1 MQITLPRALLV
12 GFIWAGSL
20 MVALHLRLGIQ
31 HDCPPQPVIYMW
43 RNITP
48 CPTCPPAAIAAE
60 HVHVHASLPYASSAK
75 PPPSLL
81 RVHASASSAK
91 PPLSLL
97 RVHASSSAP
106 PPPVGA
112 LSAPLFVGAPTAAN
126 FTLVFMWN
134 FKIDEGHRA
143 YLNQVY
149 GRFFRFVTH
158 VGGDDACNT
167 GFVGVTHN
175 KTRVA
180 QYVCFG
186 ALMAQE
192 PGAFG
197 TLGFLFLADDLAIC
211 PTEMIAELSDSPRVP
226 RYAGSDRLREA
237 DALILEH
244 VRDGPNSTF
253 FAAGTAYTK
262 WVWADQF
269 PTVKRAL
276 LDSDAILSQTV
287 KRQISARLGDR
298 CARAAA
304 KSVDVPRLTLPPGRR
319 GRGINCFPRPE
330 GGNSDV
336 VYMPRGESALTFAK
350 HARAIKETGI
360 STEIA
365 LPIIMYTLSNPPGHF
380 AGRGRSKLL
389 WGANRREAARYI
401 GGNASAS
408 STVACWQSVGV
419 RCSRPKSPHAGDD
432 HYVKHSGPLPT
443 NKFGCACL
451 FVHPL
456 KLSDAHNKETLTAFL
471 NRQHELFVG
480 GT

>member
-1 MQITLPRALLV
+1 MAIRGRPYLSLLA
-12 GFIWAGSL
+12 AGAFVVL
-20 MVALHLRLGIQ
+20 LF
-31 HDCPPQPVIYMW
+31 
-43 RNITP
+43 
-48 CPTCPPAAIAAE
+48 
-60 HVHVHASLPYASSAK
+60 HAFQLPYASSTMK
-75 PPPSLL
+75 PPPSVYIKQS
-81 RVHASASSAK
+81 RDGGSV
-91 PPLSLL
+91 P
-97 RVHASSSAP
+97 AP
-106 PPPVGA
+106 
-112 LSAPLFVGAPTAAN
+112 FVGAPSN

-134 FKIDEGHRA
+134 FKIDEGRRVF
-143 YLNQVY
+143 LNRVY
-149 GRFFRFVTH
+149 GPFFARVH
-158 VGGDDACNT
+158 HIGGDDACNT
-167 GFVGVTHN
+167 GFVGVTHA

-186 ALMAQE
+186 ELMAQE

-197 TLGFLFLADDLAIC
+197 TLGFLFLADDVAIC
-211 PTEMIAELSDSPRVP
+211 PTEMIAELSDNPRVP
-226 RYAGSDRLREA
+226 RYAGSDFLRQA

-253 FAAGTAYTK
+253 FAAGTSYTK

-276 LDSDAILSQTV
+276 LDSDKILSQRT

-298 CARAAA
+298 CARAAT
-304 KSVDVPRLTLPPGRR
+304 KSVNNGPQLTLLQGRR
-319 GRGINCFPRPE
+319 GRGVDCLPRPG

-336 VYMPRGESALTFAK
+336 VYMPRGESALSFAK

-365 LPIIMYTLSNPPGHF
+365 LPIIMYTLPNPPGHF
-380 AGRGRSKLL
+380 ADRGRMKFL
-389 WGANRREAARYI
+389 WGVNRREAARYI

-408 STVACWQSVGV
+408 STVACSGGGI
-419 RCSRPKSPHAGDD
+419 RCRLKSPRAGEEH
-432 HYVKHSGPLPT
+432 HYVKDDGPLPT

-456 KLSDAHNKETLTAFL
+456 KLSDTHNKETLAAFL